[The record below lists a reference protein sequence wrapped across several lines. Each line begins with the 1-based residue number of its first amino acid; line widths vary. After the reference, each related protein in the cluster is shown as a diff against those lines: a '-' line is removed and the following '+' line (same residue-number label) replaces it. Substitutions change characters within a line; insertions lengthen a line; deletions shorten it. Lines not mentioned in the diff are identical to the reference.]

1 MVMQNRIGLGGSG
14 IEFPAGGVESQ
25 ESEFAAATREL
36 TEETGIIVDPNR
48 LVNLGE
54 NFIICE
60 SAFTETVSWFGYKLK
75 KAEIKSSLNSRR
87 VHGTDDEVVKTTMK
101 IMKSYTKLKLLVH
114 CGLSLLKITL
124 SVKYLNF
131 AFSSNLI

>member
-1 MVMQNRIGLGGSG
+1 MIIPFILEGEEISALMVIQNRIGLGGSG

-75 KAEIKSSLNSRR
+75 KAEIKSQLNSRR
-87 VHGTDDEVVKTTMK
+87 VHGTDDEVVKT
-101 IMKSYTKLKLLVH
+101 IMKNNEELHEIKTFQVH
-114 CGLSLLKITL
+114 CG
-124 SVKYLNF
+124 YLY
-131 AFSSNLI
+131 